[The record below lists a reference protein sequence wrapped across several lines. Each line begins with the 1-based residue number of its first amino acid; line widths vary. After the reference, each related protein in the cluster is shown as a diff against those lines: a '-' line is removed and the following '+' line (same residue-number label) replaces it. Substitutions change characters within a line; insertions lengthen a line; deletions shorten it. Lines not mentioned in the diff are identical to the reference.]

1 LITFRSASTEFDL
14 FAGPITEPAVVIKT
28 GTATV
33 DSPQSQRRLRTAGS
47 FLTAFLAFL
56 IAGDLYFLADFFT
69 ADFFACGLA
78 GDTPTEAAIFP
89 AAVPMVIA
97 ALARIPLGAS
107 GSAFFF
113 AIWWQA
119 YHDVEGQGRDTIKS
133 VFSIQR

>member
-14 FAGPITEPAVVIKT
+14 FAGPITEPAVV
-28 GTATV
+28 V

-69 ADFFACGLA
+69 AGFFACGLA

-107 GSAFFF
+107 GSAFFLPF
-113 AIWWQA
+113 GGKHITMLRG
-119 YHDVEGQGRDTIKS
+119 HGRDTIKS